1 MIKKYKK
8 IFIAGHNGLL
18 GKSLLKKLIRN
29 KKNKIVVA
37 DRKNLNLID
46 QDKVNIFFKRN
57 KFDEIYMSAAKVG
70 GILANY
76 KYPAEFIYNN
86 TMIAANIINAA
97 WSTNVKKLIFVGSS
111 CIYPKLSK
119 LPIKETSLLSGYL
132 EKTNEA
138 YAIAKI
144 TGIKLCEYYN
154 KQYNTDFRAVML
166 TNLYGPHD
174 NFDVNTSHVIPSL
187 IAKIH
192 KAKVDNSKTVK
203 IWGTGKPKREFLYVD
218 DAADAI
224 VKMMNVSKFRYN
236 NLCKKDGIHI
246 NIGYGKQISIS
257 ELSNTIAKTVK
268 YTGKII
274 FDKNYPDGTP
284 AKILDSSKI
293 HKIKWKPK
301 TKLEKGIKK
310 TYSFYLKS

>member
-224 VKMMNVSKFRYN
+224 VKMMNVSKFKYN
-236 NLCKKDGIHI
+236 NLCKNDGIHI

>member
-224 VKMMNVSKFRYN
+224 VKMMNVSKFKYN
-236 NLCKKDGIHI
+236 NLCKNDGIHI

-310 TYSFYLKS
+310 KYSFYLKS

>member
-166 TNLYGPHD
+166 TNLYGPRD
-174 NFDVNTSHVIPSL
+174 NFDVHTSHVIPSL

>member
-1 MIKKYKK
+1 
-8 IFIAGHNGLL
+8 
-18 GKSLLKKLIRN
+18 
-29 KKNKIVVA
+29 
-37 DRKNLNLID
+37 
-46 QDKVNIFFKRN
+46 
-57 KFDEIYMSAAKVG
+57 MSAAKVG

-218 DAADAI
+218 VAADAI